1 MGRGRSAR
9 ALQLVKPLAGERL
22 TGVRRACAGGNIC
35 GRFFEP
41 NERGRRDEA
50 HGSRKARGGV
60 LERTL
65 GCGGLF
71 RRRQRGGN
79 FFSCDSR
86 ECPRERNDVA
96 VITLQSLISAPL
108 SVSYT
113 FTMLVRLLK

>member
-1 MGRGRSAR
+1 MGRTRSAR
-9 ALQLVKPLAGERL
+9 ALKLFYTLAGERL
-22 TGVRRACAGGNIC
+22 TGVKQACAGGNIWA
-35 GRFFEP
+35 GFFEP
-41 NERGRRDEA
+41 SERGRRDEA

>member
-1 MGRGRSAR
+1 MGRTRSAR
-9 ALQLVKPLAGERL
+9 ALKLFYTLAGERL
-22 TGVRRACAGGNIC
+22 TGVKQACAGGNIWA
-35 GRFFEP
+35 GFFEP
-41 NERGRRDEA
+41 SERGRRDEA

-79 FFSCDSR
+79 FFSWVDGRACVRRCRDH
-86 ECPRERNDVA
+86 
-96 VITLQSLISAPL
+96 TLSLISAPL